1 MAEKSKLDIAANI
14 AILVVCAIAAFILVR
29 NHFFPQRP
37 PGAPPEIEAG
47 EQYDA
52 LRSVVPAGAERALI
66 VALSP
71 TCHFCTESMPFYKRL
86 IDQRN
91 QSGSQVKVVA
101 AVPRPEAQAEESQ
114 KLTEA
119 GVQPDAI
126 VPLEFAA
133 VRVNGTPTI
142 LLVDKQGKVLGV
154 WVGKLPEKGEK
165 DVLKTL

>member
-1 MAEKSKLDIAANI
+1 MAEKSKLDTAANI

-29 NHFFPQRP
+29 NHFFPPRA
-37 PGAPPEIEAG
+37 PGAMPEIKAG

-52 LRSVVPAGAERALI
+52 LRNVVPAGSQRALVI
-66 VALSP
+66 AVAP

-101 AVPRPEAQAEESQ
+101 AVPRPEAQAEETQ
-114 KLTEA
+114 KLTQA
-119 GVQPDAI
+119 GVQPDAV
-126 VPLEFAA
+126 VPLDFSS

-142 LLVDKQGKVLGV
+142 VLVDNQGKVLDV
-154 WVGKLPEKGEK
+154 WVGKQPEKGEK
-165 DVLKTL
+165 EILKTL